1 MKTSFEITDKKKMTF
16 EELMDFYIEHEDV
29 IEKFWESR
37 GGKRYGELMKEY
49 EEMDEKCRCSLLS
62 GRLTILAEIVANDII
77 QRLKTEQ

>member
-49 EEMDEKCRCSLLS
+49 EEMDTDESWEDFISRHSIPK
-62 GRLTILAEIVANDII
+62 ED
-77 QRLKTEQ
+77 